1 MLDVASQIIILELF
15 LKLCQLLVSNS
26 EKEWQLLDTHRFTLF
41 YCFVFFMCRERGQKS
56 ISVSTAID
64 AWRLSLTGRFRLLDE
79 WCAFVQV
86 HQRHAISEDT
96 WRQVLEFS
104 RSVHEDLSNYDPEG
118 SFLSWEISVYQ
129 D

>member
-1 MLDVASQIIILELF
+1 MFLAVLAVLMAFWNSNLCKSCVGNISSSLICLEAPGF
-15 LKLCQLLVSNS
+15 LNVK
-26 EKEWQLLDTHRFTLF
+26 
-41 YCFVFFMCRERGQKS
+41 
-56 ISVSTAID
+56 
-64 AWRLSLTGRFRLLDE
+64 
-79 WCAFVQV
+79 V